1 MMATY
6 KSLAEAVPITM
17 ASTLITL
24 NDPFRDYEL
33 NQAIARVDRIGQ
45 PNPVTVV
52 RCYLDT
58 GAEPNIST
66 RSRDILE
73 WSKEQVQQ
81 IMGVDLEEGVIME
94 QFHQTAFEAYQ
105 STGLARLIDW
115 PDLNPETMETA
126 FLPKRQTKFIL
137 SGW

>member
-1 MMATY
+1 
-6 KSLAEAVPITM
+6 
-17 ASTLITL
+17 LITL
-24 NDPFRDYEL
+24 NAPFRDYEL

-52 RCYLDT
+52 HCYLDT
-58 GAEPNIST
+58 GDVPNIST
-66 RSRDILE
+66 RSKDILE

-105 STGLARLIDW
+105 SMGSARMIDW
-115 PDLNPETMETA
+115 PELDYENM
-126 FLPKRQTKFIL
+126 FIPKPQAKINSIL
-137 SGW
+137 KW